1 MQGSTKDLSASS
13 RRPSVKRV
21 ESTARQPVAVGTR
34 TEMQVLLGP
43 DDGAPNFSLRRFIM
57 GEGGGMPLHR
67 NQVEHEQYVLR
78 GRARVGI
85 GDAVYEVVADQVL
98 YIPAGVPH
106 YYEVLEAPFEFLCIV
121 PQAVDRIEILEKRDE
136 NGGGATGRSD

>member
-1 MQGSTKDLSASS
+1 MQGSRKDPSASS

-21 ESTARQPVAVGTR
+21 ESTARQQVAAGTR

-43 DDGAPNFSLRRFIM
+43 EDGAPNFSLRRFIM

-67 NQVEHEQYVLR
+67 NQVEHQQYVLR

-85 GDAVYEVVADQVL
+85 GDDVHEVMADQVL
-98 YIPAGVPH
+98 FIPAGVPH
-106 YYEVLEAPFEFLCIV
+106 FYEVVEAPFEFLCIV
-121 PQAVDRIEILEKRDE
+121 PQAVDRIEILEKRDG